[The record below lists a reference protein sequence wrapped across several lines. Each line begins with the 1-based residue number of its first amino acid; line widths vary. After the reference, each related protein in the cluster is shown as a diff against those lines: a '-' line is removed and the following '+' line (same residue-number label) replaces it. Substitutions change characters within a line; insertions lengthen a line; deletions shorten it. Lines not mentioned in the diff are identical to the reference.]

1 MSGFAATAPS
11 LETLLKEE
19 LVDSLTMT
27 LSLEGL
33 AHHVEL
39 LTRLALLEPITLAR
53 HHALVA
59 LQDREDWPEEEG
71 DDLPSRFAA
80 DEFLRALCDAA
91 GDGPDRDPAF
101 PARNELESLRADII
115 HLAHVVSHH
124 LADMKKT
131 AAANARSRH
140 LNNRSHVPSSAAPGQ
155 GLNDSTAAE
164 RKERR
169 LRLLIDARVEHVHA
183 YGGLSFEPIRRE
195 DQADL
200 ETTKMIWEAS
210 AGPCP
215 ILPEYDS
222 LTPCWATSKAAI
234 LERNKQNQYCGKYK
248 AYPESGMPPTSL
260 LLLEFCCVMRGAA
273 IAWTFGPESKDA
285 AGELIR
291 PHVTYSDLDR
301 VGYGVSP
308 DTYVTCAARWPLVE
322 QLVADLTKRCL
333 TRGSTPRQTFELI
346 RRIYSD
352 LSSRLTNGGKVITLT
367 HAIISLRTQRGE
379 GLFDMSSQGPSYT
392 PSRASGS
399 SSSRSNKSPARTS
412 RDSSRTRAV
421 PDSRHTKSRASRTES
436 KRVRFDSRTDDEASG
451 AESRDASPE
460 RSRASTSSDNGSRGV
475 CFAWRDH
482 GRCSHGANC
491 RFEHSNNDKGPKQR
505 S

>member
-1 MSGFAATAPS
+1 
-11 LETLLKEE
+11 
-19 LVDSLTMT
+19 MT

-53 HHALVA
+53 HHVLVA
-59 LQDREDWPEEEG
+59 LRDREDWPEEEG
-71 DDLPSRFAA
+71 DDQPSRFAA

-101 PARNELESLRADII
+101 PARDEVESLRADII
-115 HLAHVVSHH
+115 HLAHVVSNH

-140 LNNRSHVPSSAAPGQ
+140 LSNRSNLPSSAAPGQ

-169 LRLLIDARVEHVHA
+169 LRILIDARVEHVHA

-200 ETTKMIWEAS
+200 ETTKLIWEAS

-215 ILPEYDS
+215 ILPEFDS

-234 LERNKQNQYCGKYK
+234 LERNKQNNYCGKYK
-248 AYPESGMPPTSL
+248 AYPEVGMPPTSL
-260 LLLEFCCVMRGAA
+260 LLREFCCVMRGAA
-273 IAWTFGPESKDA
+273 VAWTFGPDSKDA

-291 PHVTYSDLDR
+291 PHVTYCELDR
-301 VGYGVSP
+301 VGYGVAP
-308 DTYVTCAARWPLVE
+308 DTYVTCAARWSLVE

-333 TRGSTPRQTFELI
+333 TRGTPPRQTFELI

-352 LSSRLTNGGKVITLT
+352 LSSRLTNGGKVITLK
-367 HAIISLRTQRGE
+367 S
-379 GLFDMSSQGPSYT
+379 PSPT
-392 PSRASGS
+392 PSSPSARSAGRGFLTWARRGPATRRPAPPSPPRAA
-399 SSSRSNKSPARTS
+399 PARAPHALAVTPPVPAPRPNPAAPRPAPAALMAS
-412 RDSSRTRAV
+412 ACALTLAPTTRPAAPSLATPPPSAPVRAPLPTAAPGACATPGATTVAAATAPTVASSIPTMTRARSSV
-421 PDSRHTKSRASRTES
+421 PRRLKTYLDLPRL
-436 KRVRFDSRTDDEASG
+436 VYCLN
-451 AESRDASPE
+451 
-460 RSRASTSSDNGSRGV
+460 RS
-475 CFAWRDH
+475 
-482 GRCSHGANC
+482 
-491 RFEHSNNDKGPKQR
+491 
-505 S
+505 